1 MLNNLKN
8 DVMNEK
14 LIEAYKE
21 INRASDIVG
30 DVMAGIYSGDEH
42 DEVMEN
48 FLLAIDKANDE
59 LTKLVARCIRVKLDS
74 FIIGN

>member
-1 MLNNLKN
+1 
-8 DVMNEK
+8 MNEK

-74 FIIGN
+74 FIIGNWLSL

>member
-1 MLNNLKN
+1 
-8 DVMNEK
+8 MNEK
-14 LIEAYKE
+14 LIKAYKE

-48 FLLAIDKANDE
+48 FLLAVDKVNEE

>member
-1 MLNNLKN
+1 MPNNLKN
-8 DVMNEK
+8 
-14 LIEAYKE
+14 
-21 INRASDIVG
+21 

-42 DEVMEN
+42 DEAMEP
-48 FLLAIDKANDE
+48 FLLAIDQANDE

>member
-1 MLNNLKN
+1 MPNNLKN
-8 DVMNEK
+8 DVMND
-14 LIEAYKE
+14 LIKAYKD
-21 INRASDIVG
+21 INRASDVVG

-59 LTKLVARCIRVKLDS
+59 LTKLVARCIRVEL
-74 FIIGN
+74 G